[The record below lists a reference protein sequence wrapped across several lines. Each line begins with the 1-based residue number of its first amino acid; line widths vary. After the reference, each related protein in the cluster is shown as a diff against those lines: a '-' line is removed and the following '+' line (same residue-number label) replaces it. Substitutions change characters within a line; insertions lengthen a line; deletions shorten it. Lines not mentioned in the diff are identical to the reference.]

1 MIMTWFDFLKSNRL
15 HGGYGVPIGGG
26 GRRKVL
32 KSELP

>member
-15 HGGYGVPIGGG
+15 HSGCGILTGGD

>member
-15 HGGYGVPIGGG
+15 HGGCGIPIGG